1 MQNDKLISYL
11 NELVRFRQK
20 EIVQMEHSKC
30 DKKLLVGYADRT
42 DRILKTIQ
50 EIHMTK
56 DTQPSESSEVS
67 VKNEAASK
75 ELEEL
80 KEKYKVAVQTC
91 ADFENYKKRMQ
102 RQQADIINKANKDI
116 LEDLLKVIDDFDRV
130 QESMKTYESNPVIEG
145 IKLVYNNL
153 LKVLADEGCEKI
165 QCKTGDVF
173 DVNFHEAVASLP
185 HEPGQVNGGT
195 IAQVMQSG
203 WLLNGNLLRAAKV
216 IVRL

>member
-67 VKNEAASK
+67 AKNETVSK

-80 KEKYKVAVQTC
+80 KEKYRVAVQTC
-91 ADFENYKKRMQ
+91 ADFENYKKRVQ

-130 QESMKTYESNPVIEG
+130 QESMKMYESNPVIEG

-185 HEPGQVNGGT
+185 REPGQVNGGT

>member
-67 VKNEAASK
+67 AKNETVSK

-91 ADFENYKKRMQ
+91 ADFENYKKRVQ

-185 HEPGQVNGGT
+185 REPGQVNGGT

>member
-30 DKKLLVGYADRT
+30 DKKLLIGYADRT

-91 ADFENYKKRMQ
+91 ADFENYKKRVQ

-185 HEPGQVNGGT
+185 REPGQVNGGT

>member
-1 MQNDKLISYL
+1 
-11 NELVRFRQK
+11 
-20 EIVQMEHSKC
+20 MEHAKC
-30 DKKLLVGYADRT
+30 DKQILVGYADRT
-42 DRILKTIQ
+42 DNILKTIQ
-50 EIHMTK
+50 ELHMNANVQSS
-56 DTQPSESSEVS
+56 DESNQTEPI
-67 VKNEAASK
+67 NK

-116 LEDLLKVIDDFDRV
+116 LENLLKVIDDFDRV

-165 QCKTGDVF
+165 QCKSGDVF

-185 HEPGQVNGGT
+185 REPGQVNGGT
-195 IAQVMQSG
+195 IAQVMQTG

>member
-1 MQNDKLISYL
+1 
-11 NELVRFRQK
+11 
-20 EIVQMEHSKC
+20 MEHAKC
-30 DKKLLVGYADRT
+30 DKQILVGYADRT
-42 DRILKTIQ
+42 DNILKTIQ
-50 EIHMTK
+50 ELHMNANVQSS
-56 DTQPSESSEVS
+56 DESNKTEPV
-67 VKNEAASK
+67 NK

-165 QCKTGDVF
+165 QCKSGDVF

-185 HEPGQVNGGT
+185 REPGQVNGGT
-195 IAQVMQSG
+195 IAQVMQTG

>member
-56 DTQPSESSEVS
+56 DIQPSESSEVS
-67 VKNEAASK
+67 VKNEATSK

-91 ADFENYKKRMQ
+91 ADFENYKKRVQ

-130 QESMKTYESNPVIEG
+130 QESMKTNESNPVIEG

-165 QCKTGDVF
+165 QCKIGDVF

-185 HEPGQVNGGT
+185 REPGQVNGGT

>member
-1 MQNDKLISYL
+1 
-11 NELVRFRQK
+11 
-20 EIVQMEHSKC
+20 MEHAKC
-30 DKKLLVGYADRT
+30 DKQILVGYADRT
-42 DRILKTIQ
+42 DNILKTIQ
-50 EIHMTK
+50 ELHMNANVQSS
-56 DTQPSESSEVS
+56 DESNQTEPI
-67 VKNEAASK
+67 NK

-116 LEDLLKVIDDFDRV
+116 LENLLKVIDDFDRV

-165 QCKTGDVF
+165 QCKSGDVF

-185 HEPGQVNGGT
+185 REPGQVNGGT

>member
-1 MQNDKLISYL
+1 
-11 NELVRFRQK
+11 
-20 EIVQMEHSKC
+20 MEHAKC
-30 DKKLLVGYADRT
+30 DKQILVGYADRT
-42 DRILKTIQ
+42 DNILKTIK
-50 EIHMTK
+50 ELHMNANV
-56 DTQPSESSEVS
+56 QSSDNSNQTELI
-67 VKNEAASK
+67 NK

-91 ADFENYKKRMQ
+91 ADFENYKKRVQ
-102 RQQADIINKANKDI
+102 RQQADIITKANKDI

-153 LKVLADEGCEKI
+153 LKVLTDEGCEKI
-165 QCKTGDVF
+165 QCKSGDVF

-185 HEPGQVNGGT
+185 REPGQVNGET
-195 IAQVMQSG
+195 IAQVMQTG
-203 WLLNGNLLRAAKV
+203 WLLNGNLLRATKV

>member
-67 VKNEAASK
+67 AKNESASK

-102 RQQADIINKANKDI
+102 RQQVDIINKANKDI

-165 QCKTGDVF
+165 QCKIGDVF

-185 HEPGQVNGGT
+185 REPGQVNGGT

>member
-1 MQNDKLISYL
+1 
-11 NELVRFRQK
+11 
-20 EIVQMEHSKC
+20 
-30 DKKLLVGYADRT
+30 
-42 DRILKTIQ
+42 
-50 EIHMTK
+50 
-56 DTQPSESSEVS
+56 
-67 VKNEAASK
+67 
-75 ELEEL
+75 
-80 KEKYKVAVQTC
+80 
-91 ADFENYKKRMQ
+91 
-102 RQQADIINKANKDI
+102 
-116 LEDLLKVIDDFDRV
+116 LLKVIDDFDRV

-185 HEPGQVNGGT
+185 REPGQVNGGT

>member
-30 DKKLLVGYADRT
+30 DKKFLVGYADRT

-67 VKNEAASK
+67 VKNEAVSK

-91 ADFENYKKRMQ
+91 ADFENYKKRVQ

-165 QCKTGDVF
+165 QCKSGDIF

-185 HEPGQVNGGT
+185 REPGQVNGGT
-195 IAQVMQSG
+195 IAQVMQTG
-203 WLLNGNLLRAAKV
+203 WLLNGNLLRATKV

>member
-1 MQNDKLISYL
+1 MQNDKIISYL

-20 EIVQMEHSKC
+20 EIVQMEHARC
-30 DKKLLVGYADRT
+30 DKKLLVNYADRT

-50 EIHMTK
+50 EIHMIK
-56 DTQPSESSEVS
+56 DIQPSESSEVS
-67 VKNEAASK
+67 AKNEAVSK

-165 QCKTGDVF
+165 QCKPGDVF

-185 HEPGQVNGGT
+185 REPGQVNGGT

>member
-1 MQNDKLISYL
+1 
-11 NELVRFRQK
+11 
-20 EIVQMEHSKC
+20 MEHAKC
-30 DKKLLVGYADRT
+30 DKQILVGYADRT
-42 DRILKTIQ
+42 DNILKTIQ
-50 EIHMTK
+50 ELHMNANVQSS
-56 DTQPSESSEVS
+56 DESNQTEPI
-67 VKNEAASK
+67 NK

-165 QCKTGDVF
+165 QCKSGDVF

-185 HEPGQVNGGT
+185 REPGQVNGGT
-195 IAQVMQSG
+195 IAQVMQTG

>member
-1 MQNDKLISYL
+1 MQNNKLIAYL

-20 EIVQMEHSKC
+20 EIVQMEHAKC
-30 DKKLLVGYADRT
+30 DKQILVGYADRT
-42 DRILKTIQ
+42 DNILKTIQ
-50 EIHMTK
+50 ELHMNANVQSS
-56 DTQPSESSEVS
+56 DESNQTEPI
-67 VKNEAASK
+67 NK

-116 LEDLLKVIDDFDRV
+116 LENLLKVIDDFDRV

-165 QCKTGDVF
+165 QCKSGDVF

-185 HEPGQVNGGT
+185 REPGQVNGGT

>member
-1 MQNDKLISYL
+1 MQNNKLIAYL

-20 EIVQMEHSKC
+20 EIIQMEHAKC
-30 DKKLLVGYADRT
+30 DKQILVGYADRT
-42 DRILKTIQ
+42 DNILKTIQ
-50 EIHMTK
+50 ALHMNANVQSS
-56 DTQPSESSEVS
+56 DESNQTELI
-67 VKNEAASK
+67 NK

-91 ADFENYKKRMQ
+91 ADFENYKKRIQ
-102 RQQADIINKANKDI
+102 RQLADEKSNANKEII
-116 LEDLLKVIDDFDRV
+116 LELLKIVDDFDRV
-130 QESMKTYESNPVIEG
+130 QKSIESYERNPVIEG
-145 IKLVYNNL
+145 IEIVHHNL
-153 LKVLADEGCEKI
+153 LKILTTEGCERI
-165 QCKTGDVF
+165 QCKSGDVF

-185 HEPGQVNGGT
+185 HEPGQKNGGT

>member
-1 MQNDKLISYL
+1 MQNDKIISYL

-20 EIVQMEHSKC
+20 EIVQMEHARC

-67 VKNEAASK
+67 AKNEAVSK

-165 QCKTGDVF
+165 QCKPGDVF

-185 HEPGQVNGGT
+185 REPGQVNGGT

>member
-67 VKNEAASK
+67 AKNETVSK

-80 KEKYKVAVQTC
+80 KEKYRVAVQTC
-91 ADFENYKKRMQ
+91 ADFENYKKRVQ

-185 HEPGQVNGGT
+185 REPGQVNGGT

>member
-1 MQNDKLISYL
+1 MQNNKLIAYL

-20 EIVQMEHSKC
+20 EIVQMEHAKC
-30 DKKLLVGYADRT
+30 DKQILVGYADRT
-42 DRILKTIQ
+42 DNILKTI
-50 EIHMTK
+50 
-56 DTQPSESSEVS
+56 
-67 VKNEAASK
+67 K
-75 ELEEL
+75 ELHMNANVQSSDNSNQTELINKELKEL

-153 LKVLADEGCEKI
+153 IKVLSDEGCEKI
-165 QCKTGDVF
+165 QCKSGDVF

-185 HEPGQVNGGT
+185 HEPGQKNSGT
-195 IAQVMQSG
+195 IAKVMQTG

>member
-1 MQNDKLISYL
+1 MQNNKLITYL

-20 EIVQMEHSKC
+20 EIVQMEHAKC
-30 DKKLLVGYADRT
+30 DKQILVRYADRT
-42 DRILKTIQ
+42 DSILKTIQ
-50 EIHMTK
+50 ELHMNVNVQSS
-56 DTQPSESSEVS
+56 DESCKTELI
-67 VKNEAASK
+67 NK

-130 QESMKTYESNPVIEG
+130 QDSMKTYESNPVIEG

-153 LKVLADEGCEKI
+153 LKVLSNEGCEKI
-165 QCKTGDVF
+165 QCKSGDVF

-185 HEPGQVNGGT
+185 HEPGQENSGT
-195 IAQVMQSG
+195 IAQVMQTG

-216 IVRL
+216 IVRV